1 MDNKQYITQLSRRA
15 TLNYKETQQ
24 LVASAIS
31 VIAEVLAQNNQIA
44 IPAFGT
50 FSTEK
55 HDEYINI
62 DLGTGKRMLFPP
74 SIATVFTP
82 GTILTKTISTKE

>member
-24 LVASAIS
+24 LVSS
-31 VIAEVLAQNNQIA
+31 TIATIIEVLSQDDQIA
-44 IPAFGT
+44 VPAFGT

-55 HDEYINI
+55 RDEYIDI
-62 DLGTGKRMLFPP
+62 DQETGARMLFPP
-74 SIATVFTP
+74 SIKAVFTP
-82 GTILTKTISTKE
+82 GTILTKSISTK